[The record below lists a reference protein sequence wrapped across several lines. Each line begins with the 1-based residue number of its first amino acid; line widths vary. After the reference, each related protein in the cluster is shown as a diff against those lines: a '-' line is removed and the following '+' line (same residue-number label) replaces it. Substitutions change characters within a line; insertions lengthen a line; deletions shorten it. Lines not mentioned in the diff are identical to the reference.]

1 MFFKKDKK
9 SKEVVEEKIEEK
21 VDAAHSYYAIQ
32 ITPKYE
38 GIEPKGK
45 LYCSLEE
52 FYEDYSPARD
62 SYSRYLPIY
71 LMYSPILSVQ
81 FTTYIKNSEADE
93 VIKSLVELPK
103 DLHEVYPKF
112 NNLLQPFFWK
122 DTIYVKP
129 EELEFCKKWISEEI
143 VPEVL
148 PGTENDKSYFFKL
161 KDQYF
166 ESSTSSYWLFLYK
179 QFGYLDV
186 SKLRKPLKETKN
198 G

>member
-21 VDAAHSYYAIQ
+21 VDATNSYYAIQ
-32 ITPKYE
+32 LSPNYE

-45 LYCSLEE
+45 LYSSLEE
-52 FYEDYSPARD
+52 FYEDYSPAGD
-62 SYSRYLPIY
+62 SYSQYLPTY
-71 LMYSPILSVQ
+71 LMHSPVLSIQ
-81 FTTYIKNSEADE
+81 RNIYIKNSEADE
-93 VIKSLVELPK
+93 VVKSLVELPE
-103 DLHEVYPKF
+103 DLREIYPMF
-112 NNLLQPFFWK
+112 DNLPQPFFWEN
-122 DTIYVKP
+122 TLYVKP

-143 VPEVL
+143 TPEVL

-166 ESSTSSYWLFLYK
+166 ESSTPSYWLFLYK

-186 SKLRKPLKETKN
+186 SKLKETKN